1 MLTAAVELK
10 DPQLQSLLIG
20 YRQSKDFGALQRG
33 VARIAQGN
41 SLSSDDDDDAEEDDG
56 DDGSNEEEEE
66 DDEDGDDGT
75 SDDGEDDDDAGGLS
89 SLTLAALRKKLSA
102 PWPTGR
108 QAEGALSPSVSPASE
123 SRACSL
129 CACVVTLQCG
139 VTTSC
144 SRRCCCTSS
153 ADIATAHAAVISDLR
168 AQGLL
173 TGAEA
178 TTLVRFQWILYPQLI
193 WPTIGRSS
201 CPLPLIDAI
210 FRCVSVAAA
219 TCVPHSVLQRRL
231 FAAGDDAVRAA
242 WRLYMV
248 TEDRE
253 DLEDT
258 LLRIVRSAETS
269 GDDESRTT
277 AAVVELVG
285 QVEEQGL
292 LSTDDAELVVALAR
306 DGNQV
311 RFAPVDVDW

>member
-1 MLTAAVELK
+1 
-10 DPQLQSLLIG
+10 
-20 YRQSKDFGALQRG
+20 
-33 VARIAQGN
+33 
-41 SLSSDDDDDAEEDDG
+41 
-56 DDGSNEEEEE
+56 
-66 DDEDGDDGT
+66 
-75 SDDGEDDDDAGGLS
+75 
-89 SLTLAALRKKLSA
+89 
-102 PWPTGR
+102 
-108 QAEGALSPSVSPASE
+108 
-123 SRACSL
+123 
-129 CACVVTLQCG
+129 
-139 VTTSC
+139 
-144 SRRCCCTSS
+144 
-153 ADIATAHAAVISDLR
+153 
-168 AQGLL
+168 
-173 TGAEA
+173 
-178 TTLVRFQWILYPQLI
+178 
-193 WPTIGRSS
+193 
-201 CPLPLIDAI
+201 
-210 FRCVSVAAA
+210 
-219 TCVPHSVLQRRL
+219 L